1 MLKKVFHFLHLTGGV
16 KYDCNNNIH
25 KYKFQVKRKYLHFLL
40 KKPYLGILKK
50 VIPFLKS
57 APSNSSKTKS
67 REKKTIN
74 LGPKMPYLGVLKPQF
89 HKTIVIF
96 EISYLDFVK
105 IEFLTDTVNFGIG
118 FAFSEGPGV

>member
-1 MLKKVFHFLHLTGGV
+1 MLVFRHNTITQGVYPLKKIITHHRQFDCDLLKKVFHFLHLTGGV
-16 KYDCNNNIH
+16 KYDCNNNIQ

-89 HKTIVIF
+89 
-96 EISYLDFVK
+96 
-105 IEFLTDTVNFGIG
+105 
-118 FAFSEGPGV
+118 